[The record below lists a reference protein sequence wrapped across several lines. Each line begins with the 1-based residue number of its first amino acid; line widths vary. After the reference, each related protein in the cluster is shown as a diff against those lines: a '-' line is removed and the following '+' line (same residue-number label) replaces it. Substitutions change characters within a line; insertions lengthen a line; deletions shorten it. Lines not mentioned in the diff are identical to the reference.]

1 MPIREAKLEDMMDLM
16 ALSSRF
22 HDEDPFYTKK
32 PFCAESTAETI
43 VKAIKRES
51 SKLFIYELDGDIVA
65 LLFAYL
71 DRYPFSKSLQ
81 AVEEML
87 YVDKNVRGRGFG
99 AKLIGTFVKWG
110 VSQNA
115 DVYLNPRSQV
125 DQKGLNRLLKAK
137 GFKQHGINMVLERI

>member
-1 MPIREAKLEDMMDLM
+1 M
-16 ALSSRF
+16 
-22 HDEDPFYTKK
+22 
-32 PFCAESTAETI
+32 
-43 VKAIKRES
+43 
-51 SKLFIYELDGDIVA
+51 A